1 MILLA
6 CPTQRECAAA
16 VRLGPYPELHAAVVG
31 VGPVAAAASTAR
43 ILGQMPVRGVLHL
56 GIAGS
61 FDLAVAPIGA
71 LVVATE
77 EIWPEYGV
85 RGADGTL
92 VPLGFP
98 MLEDLPEP
106 VLRLEPD
113 AAAQALGISI
123 PRQWVRGPALTGAGV
138 TGDPELAS
146 RLHRQWQAVTESM
159 EGFGVALA
167 ARLAGVP
174 FLEVRS
180 ISNAVGERDKRR
192 WDAPAALAALALATQ
207 TLFAHPS

>member
-1 MILLA
+1 
-6 CPTQRECAAA
+6 
-16 VRLGPYPELHAAVVG
+16 
-31 VGPVAAAASTAR
+31 
-43 ILGQMPVRGVLHL
+43 MPARGVLHL

-61 FDLAVAPIGA
+61 FDLTAAPLGE
-71 LVVATE
+71 LVVATQ

-85 RGADGTL
+85 RQADGTL
-92 VPLGFP
+92 TPLGFP
-98 MLEDLPEP
+98 MLDDVPEP
-106 VLRLEPD
+106 VLRLDPD
-113 AAAQALGISI
+113 AAAQALGLSL
-123 PRQWVRGPALTGAGV
+123 PRQWIRGPALTGAGV
-138 TGDPELAS
+138 TGDPVLAA

-192 WDAPAALAALALATQ
+192 WDVPAALAALAHATQ
-207 TLFAHPS
+207 TLFSPPS